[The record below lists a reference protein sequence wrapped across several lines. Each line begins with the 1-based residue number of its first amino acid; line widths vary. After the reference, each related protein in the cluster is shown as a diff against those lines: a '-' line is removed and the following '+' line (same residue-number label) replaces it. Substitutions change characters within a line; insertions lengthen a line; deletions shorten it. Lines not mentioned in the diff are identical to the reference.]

1 MGKEE
6 TTKLENELQ
15 RRYVMDELAWEPSVN
30 TANIGVSVD
39 SSVATLTGRV
49 ESYPQKWAAE
59 RAAERV
65 KGVKAVANEIEV
77 RVPGEW
83 KRTDSD
89 IARAA
94 VNVLEWNTLVPQ
106 DRVQVLVQKGWITLD
121 GSVEHYQR
129 AEAERAVRSLLG
141 VKGVVNRINLKP
153 AVSPTDVK
161 GQIVE
166 ALERAAEVDAK
177 WISVGATDGKVIL
190 KGNVKS
196 WVEREEAERAAWAA
210 PGVCEVEN
218 YIEIA

>member
-1 MGKEE
+1 MK
-6 TTKLENELQ
+6 TDNELQ

-30 TANIGVSVD
+30 AAEIGVSVN
-39 SSVATLTGRV
+39 SSVVTLSGYV

-65 KGVKAVANEIEV
+65 KGIKAVADEIEV
-77 RVPGEW
+77 RLPGGWE
-83 KRTDSD
+83 RTDSD

-106 DRVQVLVQKGWITLD
+106 DRVQILVQKGWITLD
-121 GSVEHYQR
+121 GTVEFHYQR
-129 AEAERAVRSLLG
+129 AEAERAVHSLFG

-153 AVSPTDVK
+153 GVSPEDVK

-177 WISVGATDGKVIL
+177 RISVGATDGKVIL
-190 KGNVKS
+190 KGSVKS

-210 PGVCEVEN
+210 PGVIEVAN